1 MTERVQGKGGLQA
14 GLGARVMGQHSLG
27 DRLPPIGIKSSGLA
41 PAGRPHRWPV
51 SNGGQCDSRDKS
63 N

>member
-1 MTERVQGKGGLQA
+1 MTERVQGKGWLQA

-41 PAGRPHRWPV
+41 PAGRPHRWP
-51 SNGGQCDSRDKS
+51 RRIA
-63 N
+63 